1 MLSPQRVAR
10 PSPGPLK
17 SLLNCF
23 YKSISVQK
31 GLVRAYPDLGWINS
45 KPEQL
50 PELSKREQ
58 KIANLN
64 NLTICQMNRIC
75 QLNQNYKE
83 KFCFPFVICTR
94 KHQKD
99 EILNAMEH
107 RYKNDQNLELATA
120 IEEILQIAELRIR
133 DIVVDY
139 HDGHLVFSKS

>member
-1 MLSPQRVAR
+1 M
-10 PSPGPLK
+10 
-17 SLLNCF
+17 
-23 YKSISVQK
+23 
-31 GLVRAYPDLGWINS
+31 RAYPDLGWINS

-107 RYKNDQNLELATA
+107 RYKNDQNMELGTA

-133 DIVVDY
+133 DIVADNHEDQFTKLTSV
-139 HDGHLVFSKS
+139 VEPKFSEIVLGKKYNR

>member
-1 MLSPQRVAR
+1 M
-10 PSPGPLK
+10 
-17 SLLNCF
+17 
-23 YKSISVQK
+23 
-31 GLVRAYPDLGWINS
+31 RAYPDLGWINS

-50 PELSKREQ
+50 PEVSKREQ

-107 RYKNDQNLELATA
+107 RYKNDQNMELGTA
-120 IEEILQIAELRIR
+120 IEEIVQIADLRIR
-133 DIVVDY
+133 DIVIDNHTVNN
-139 HDGHLVFSKS
+139 HSRL